1 MSILKTEGQLKLLNT
16 PLQEKHYL
24 SVSQKTEVAETHK
37 QCKSSRPQTWRL
49 ADKPAGAV
57 EILFVTLIAAP
68 QPSALFSQLQGWT
81 AITTTKK
88 QIKLILTLIRQR
100 VKLPH

>member
-24 SVSQKTEVAETHK
+24 FHRRQRLLKHK

-57 EILFVTLIAAP
+57 EILFATLIAAP
-68 QPSALFSQLQGWT
+68 QPFALFSQLQEWT
-81 AITTTKK
+81 AITRKKK
-88 QIKLILTLIRQR
+88 QIKLILTLIRQK